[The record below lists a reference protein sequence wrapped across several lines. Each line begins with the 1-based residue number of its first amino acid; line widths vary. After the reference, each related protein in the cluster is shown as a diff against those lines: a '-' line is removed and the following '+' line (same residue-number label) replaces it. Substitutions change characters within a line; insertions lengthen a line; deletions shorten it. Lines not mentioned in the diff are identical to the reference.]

1 VVDPADSSSAYRWL
15 YRLVEHRYGQQVPE
29 YVPLPAV
36 PRDRL
41 SAIQRIMVV
50 WQIIA
55 GIERDVKMVVGDI
68 RLPSS

>member
-1 VVDPADSSSAYRWL
+1 L

-36 PRDRL
+36 PHDRL
-41 SAIQRIMVV
+41 SAKQPITVV
-50 WQIIA
+50 WQIDV
-55 GIERDVKMVVGDI
+55 GIEQGVMMIVGDI